1 MAVQKKISQLT
12 AKSIDLQPLDLLE
25 VSEWNGATYDT
36 KSLSG
41 KNINDNS
48 TLIGIGTTI
57 TSTRD
62 LVEADRN
69 KIFAIDTTSGDVD
82 IELELNSVNNI
93 SIGSQFTFYVSNAS
107 NGASIL
113 AQSGVTLLS
122 EGSKTTLN
130 GLYSVCSLVK
140 LATDTWLLTG
150 NLTT

>member
-1 MAVQKKISQLT
+1 MALKRISDLT
-12 AKSIDLQPLDLLE
+12 AKTAELEALDLLE
-25 VSEWNGATYDT
+25 VSEWNGSTYDT

-41 KNINDNS
+41 KNINDNA

-62 LVEADRN
+62 LLEADRN
-69 KIFAIDTTSGDVD
+69 QIFAIDTTSGDVD
-82 IELELNSVNNI
+82 IEIELNSVNDI
-93 SIGSQFTFYVSNAS
+93 SVGSQFTFYVSNAT
-107 NGASIL
+107 NGASVL
-113 AQSGVTLLS
+113 AQSGVTLLA

>member
-1 MAVQKKISQLT
+1 MALKRISDLT
-12 AKSIDLQPLDLLE
+12 AKTAELEALDLLE
-25 VSEWNGATYDT
+25 VSEWNGSTYDT

-41 KNINDNS
+41 KNINDNA

-57 TSTRD
+57 TSSRD
-62 LVEADRN
+62 LLEADRN
-69 KIFAIDTTSGDVD
+69 QIFAIDTTSGDVD
-82 IELELNSVNNI
+82 IEIELNSVNDI
-93 SIGSQFTFYVSNAS
+93 SVGSQFTFYVSNAT
-107 NGASIL
+107 NDASVL
-113 AQSGVTLLS
+113 AQSGVTLLA

>member
-1 MAVQKKISQLT
+1 MALKRISDLT
-12 AKSIDLQPLDLLE
+12 AKTAELEALDLLE
-25 VSEWNGATYDT
+25 VSEWNGSTYDT

-41 KNINDNS
+41 KNINDNA

-57 TSTRD
+57 TSSRD
-62 LVEADRN
+62 LLEADRN
-69 KIFAIDTTSGDVD
+69 QIFAIDTTSGDVD
-82 IELELNSVNNI
+82 IEIELNSVNDI
-93 SIGSQFTFYVSNAS
+93 SVGSQFTFYVSNAT
-107 NGASIL
+107 NGASVL
-113 AQSGVTLLS
+113 AQSGVTLLA

>member
-1 MAVQKKISQLT
+1 MALKRISDLT
-12 AKSIDLQPLDLLE
+12 AKTTELEALDLLE
-25 VSEWNGATYDT
+25 VSEWNGSTYDT

-41 KNINDNS
+41 KNINDNA

-62 LVEADRN
+62 LLEADRN
-69 KIFAIDTTSGDVD
+69 QIFAIDTTSGDVD
-82 IELELNSVNNI
+82 IEIELNSVNDI
-93 SIGSQFTFYVSNAS
+93 SVGSQFTFYLSNDTNDAS
-107 NGASIL
+107 VL
-113 AQSGVTLLS
+113 AQSGVTLLA

>member
-1 MAVQKKISQLT
+1 M
-12 AKSIDLQPLDLLE
+12 
-25 VSEWNGATYDT
+25 
-36 KSLSG
+36 
-41 KNINDNS
+41 
-48 TLIGIGTTI
+48 
-57 TSTRD
+57 
-62 LVEADRN
+62 
-69 KIFAIDTTSGDVD
+69 D
-82 IELELNSVNNI
+82 IEIELNSVNNI
-93 SIGSQFTFYVSNAS
+93 SVGSQFTFYVSNAS

>member
-1 MAVQKKISQLT
+1 MANIKISDLT
-12 AKSIDLQPLDLLE
+12 AKTTELQPLDKME
-25 VSEWNGATYDT
+25 VSEWNGATFDT

-41 KNINDNS
+41 KNINDNA

-57 TSTRD
+57 TSSRD
-62 LVEADRN
+62 LLEADRN
-69 KIFAIDTTSGDVD
+69 QIFAIDTTSGDVD
-82 IELELNSVNNI
+82 IEIELNSVNDI
-93 SIGSQFTFYVSNAS
+93 SVGSQFTFYLSNDT
-107 NGASIL
+107 NDASIL

>member
-1 MAVQKKISQLT
+1 MALKRISDLT
-12 AKSIDLQPLDLLE
+12 AKTAELEALDLLE
-25 VSEWNGATYDT
+25 VSEWNGSTYDT

-41 KNINDNS
+41 KNINDNA

-57 TSTRD
+57 TSSRD
-62 LVEADRN
+62 LLEADRN
-69 KIFAIDTTSGDVD
+69 QIFAIDTTSGDVD
-82 IELELNSVNNI
+82 IEIELNSVNDI
-93 SIGSQFTFYVSNAS
+93 SVGSQFTFYLSNDTNDGS
-107 NGASIL
+107 VL
-113 AQSGVTLLS
+113 AQSGVTLLA

>member
-1 MAVQKKISQLT
+1 MALKRISDLT
-12 AKSIDLQPLDLLE
+12 AKTAELEALDLLE
-25 VSEWNGATYDT
+25 VSEWNGSTYDT

-41 KNINDNS
+41 KNINDNA

-57 TSTRD
+57 TSSRD
-62 LVEADRN
+62 LLEADRN
-69 KIFAIDTTSGDVD
+69 QIFAIDTTSGDVD
-82 IELELNSVNNI
+82 IEIELNSVNDI
-93 SIGSQFTFYVSNAS
+93 SVGSQFTFYLSNDT
-107 NGASIL
+107 NDASIL

>member
-1 MAVQKKISQLT
+1 MALKRISDLT
-12 AKSIDLQPLDLLE
+12 SKTAELEALDLLE
-25 VSEWNGATYDT
+25 VSEWNGSTYDT

-41 KNINDNS
+41 KNINDNA

-57 TSTRD
+57 TSSRD
-62 LVEADRN
+62 LLEADRN
-69 KIFAIDTTSGDVD
+69 QIFAIDTTSGDVD
-82 IELELNSVNNI
+82 IEIELNSVNDI
-93 SIGSQFTFYVSNAS
+93 SVGSQFTFYLSNDTNDAS
-107 NGASIL
+107 VL

-140 LATDTWLLTG
+140 LDTDTWLLTG

>member
-1 MAVQKKISQLT
+1 MALKRISDLT
-12 AKSIDLQPLDLLE
+12 AKTTELEALDLLE
-25 VSEWNGATYDT
+25 VSEWNGSTYDT

-41 KNINDNS
+41 KNINDNA

-62 LVEADRN
+62 LLEADRN
-69 KIFAIDTTSGDVD
+69 QIFAIDTTSGDVD
-82 IELELNSVNNI
+82 IEIELNSVNNI
-93 SIGSQFTFYVSNAS
+93 SIGSQFTFYLSNDT
-107 NGASIL
+107 NGASVL
-113 AQSGVTLLS
+113 AQSGVTLLA

>member
-1 MAVQKKISQLT
+1 MALKRISDLT
-12 AKSIDLQPLDLLE
+12 AKTSELEELDLLE
-25 VSEWNGATYDT
+25 VSEWNGSTYDT

-41 KNINDNS
+41 KNINDNA

-57 TSTRD
+57 TSSRD
-62 LVEADRN
+62 LLEADRN
-69 KIFAIDTTSGDVD
+69 QIFAIDTTTGDVD
-82 IELELNSVNNI
+82 IEIELNSVNDI
-93 SIGSQFTFYVSNAS
+93 SVGSQFTFYLSNDTNDAS
-107 NGASIL
+107 VL
-113 AQSGVTLLS
+113 AQSGVTLLA

>member
-1 MAVQKKISQLT
+1 MALKRISDLT
-12 AKSIDLQPLDLLE
+12 AKTAELEELDLLE
-25 VSEWNGATYDT
+25 VSEWNGSTYDT

-41 KNINDNS
+41 KNINDNA
-48 TLIGIGTTI
+48 TLIDINTTI
-57 TSTRD
+57 TSSRD
-62 LVEADRN
+62 LLEADRN
-69 KIFAIDTTSGDVD
+69 QIFAIDTTSGDVD
-82 IELELNSVNNI
+82 IEIELNSVNAV

-107 NGASIL
+107 NGASVL

-140 LATDTWLLTG
+140 LDTDTWLLTG